1 MLNWTMSNTKV
12 LNKWLS
18 CTNVNDLTSTPP
30 PTTIIILVVK
40 RLMFVFYYYC
50 KEKAVTQRDQC
61 FGYCR
66 ENLSKDLYLIS
77 QMDGDQFVPIWTLA
91 CMENIKALTT
101 DMDLILDVLRGT
113 SASVCLCFT

>member
-18 CTNVNDLTSTPP
+18 YTNVNDLTSTPP

-50 KEKAVTQRDQC
+50 KEKAVTQRPMFWVLQ
-61 FGYCR
+61 R
-66 ENLSKDLYLIS
+66 ESFKGPLLDIP
-77 QMDGDQFVPIWTLA
+77 DGW
-91 CMENIKALTT
+91 
-101 DMDLILDVLRGT
+101 
-113 SASVCLCFT
+113 